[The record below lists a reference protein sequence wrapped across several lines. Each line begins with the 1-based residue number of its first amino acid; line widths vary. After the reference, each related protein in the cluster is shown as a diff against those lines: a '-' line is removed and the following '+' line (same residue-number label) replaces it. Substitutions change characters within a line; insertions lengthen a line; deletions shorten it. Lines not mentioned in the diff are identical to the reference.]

1 MKMLSK
7 RALLVLACAAGFAS
21 MATLPVS
28 ALAQTWPSRPI
39 KIIVPFGPGGT
50 TDIIARMM
58 SDRLSVELGQ
68 PVVVDNRP
76 GATGIIGSDAVAKA
90 APDGYTFGMA
100 TVTTH
105 AINPGVFNKLPYD
118 VLRDLAPVT
127 RLVSVPNVMTVSPA
141 LNVSTVAQF
150 VALAKAQ
157 PGKLSYGSAGQGSEA
172 NLMGELFNVTAGV
185 KTLHVPYRGM
195 APALQDAMA
204 NQVNAAFD
212 NLPSSLPFITSG
224 KLVALAVAAPQRLVV
239 LPDVPTF
246 AEAGLTPVN
255 DTSWFGL
262 VAPAKT
268 PADIVNRM
276 QAASAKVLA
285 TPEVRTRIASLGGV
299 AVGNSPDAF
308 AAQLKGELDKFKKLA
323 DLAGIKL
330 DQ

>member
-1 MKMLSK
+1 
-7 RALLVLACAAGFAS
+7 
-21 MATLPVS
+21 
-28 ALAQTWPSRPI
+28 
-39 KIIVPFGPGGT
+39 
-50 TDIIARMM
+50 
-58 SDRLSVELGQ
+58 
-68 PVVVDNRP
+68 
-76 GATGIIGSDAVAKA
+76 
-90 APDGYTFGMA
+90 
-100 TVTTH
+100 
-105 AINPGVFNKLPYD
+105 
-118 VLRDLAPVT
+118 
-127 RLVSVPNVMTVSPA
+127 
-141 LNVSTVAQF
+141 
-150 VALAKAQ
+150 
-157 PGKLSYGSAGQGSEA
+157 
-172 NLMGELFNVTAGV
+172 
-185 KTLHVPYRGM
+185 M

-204 NQVNAAFD
+204 NQVNSAFD

>member
-1 MKMLSK
+1 MKTISK
-7 RALLVLACAAGFAS
+7 RTLLSLVLISGFAS
-21 MATLPVS
+21 LTAMPLTS
-28 ALAQTWPSRPI
+28 LAQAWPARPI
-39 KIIVPFGPGGT
+39 KLIVQFAPGGT

-58 SDRLSVELGQ
+58 SDRLTVELGQ
-68 PVVVDNRP
+68 PVVVENRP

-90 APDGYTFGMA
+90 LPDGYTFGMA

-141 LNVSTVAQF
+141 LNVGTVAQL
-150 VALAKAQ
+150 VSLAKAQ

-185 KTLHVPYRGM
+185 TMLHVPYRGM

-204 NQVNAAFD
+204 GQINAAFD

-224 KLVALAVAAPQRLVV
+224 KLVALAVAAPQRLAV

-246 AEAGLTPVN
+246 AEAGLAPVN

-276 QAASAKVLA
+276 QAASVKVLA
-285 TPEVRTRIASLGGV
+285 MPEVRTRVASLGAI
-299 AVGNSPDAF
+299 AVGNSPEAF
-308 AAQLKGELDKFKKLA
+308 TAQLKAELEKFKKLA
-323 DLAGIKL
+323 DVAGIKL